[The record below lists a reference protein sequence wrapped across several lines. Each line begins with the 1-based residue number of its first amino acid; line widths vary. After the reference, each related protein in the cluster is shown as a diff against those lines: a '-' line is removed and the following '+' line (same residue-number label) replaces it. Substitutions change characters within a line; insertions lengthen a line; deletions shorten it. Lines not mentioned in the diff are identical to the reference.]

1 MSAEQLLWLNYL
13 RMSALTSVEL
23 VDLTCRPLQS
33 VAWRAFWEWCS
44 LCSGRKHQV
53 PLELCLCRKLQP
65 FSLTLGTL
73 AYVTHEDIC
82 KCFTGEEVVLHCKDV
97 MLQSCQ
103 SVPAALLSQERVGS
117 RLWAAQ
123 QHQVKC
129 NVSSDAV
136 LGLCTT
142 EF

>member
-1 MSAEQLLWLNYL
+1 M
-13 RMSALTSVEL
+13 
-23 VDLTCRPLQS
+23 
-33 VAWRAFWEWCS
+33 
-44 LCSGRKHQV
+44 

-103 SVPAALLSQERVGS
+103 SVPAALLSPRVGS